1 MKISPYLNFAGT
13 CAEAFAAYEKIFG
26 GQITFSQSH
35 GESPMKDMVSADWQ
49 NKVMHATIQIGDQTI
64 MGSDAPPERYN
75 RPQGFYV
82 SYATTD
88 VAAAERIYAALV
100 EGGQEHMALQETF
113 WAERFGMLA
122 DKFGIPWMINCEK
135 PA

>member
-1 MKISPYLNFAGT
+1 MKISPYLNFPGSA
-13 CAEAFAAYEKIFG
+13 AEALAMYEKVFG
-26 GQITFSQSH
+26 GKVLFSQTF
-35 GESPMKDMVSADWQ
+35 GESPMKDMVPAEWHD
-49 NKVMHATIQIGDQTI
+49 KLMHATLQIGDQEI
-64 MGSDAPPERYN
+64 MASDAPPDRYN

-88 VAAAERIYAALV
+88 VAAAERIYAALI
-100 EGGQEHMALQETF
+100 EGGQEHMALQQTF